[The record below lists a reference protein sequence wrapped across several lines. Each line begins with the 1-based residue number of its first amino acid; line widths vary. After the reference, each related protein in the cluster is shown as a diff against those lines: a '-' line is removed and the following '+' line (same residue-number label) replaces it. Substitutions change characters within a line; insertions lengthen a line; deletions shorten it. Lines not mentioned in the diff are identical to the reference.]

1 MANIPSDPLQIIEKF
16 GPHLARSSGRRL
28 DGAIQPDNVVKTHC
42 CFCGQQCGIQ
52 LLVKDNEVIG
62 FEPWMDFPFNQGK
75 LCPKGVKRYLQGSHP
90 DRLLHAY
97 QRDPSATGGFK
108 PLEYERAIARV
119 AEEIQRIQSR
129 EGNHAFAVLS
139 GASLTTEKAYLM
151 GKFAHLCLRT
161 SNID

>member
-1 MANIPSDPLQIIEKF
+1 MANIPNDPLQIIEKF
-16 GPHLARSSGRRL
+16 GPHLARSAGRRL
-28 DGAIQPDNVVKTHC
+28 DGGIHPDKVVKTHC

-129 EGNHAFAVLS
+129 DGNHAFALLS

-151 GKFAHLCLRT
+151 GKFAHMCL
-161 SNID
+161 